1 MKVRQFSQYLEK
13 LEKTDSRNKIT
24 SILAEMFDKARLAEI
39 DKLVY
44 LSLGRIVPLYQSLE
58 FNIAEKLMI
67 KILAQAYSKP
77 EQQIDKIYK
86 QKGDLGDTALETAKR
101 QKGKKGK
108 GKILNIEQLH
118 EKLKTIAKQEGSGS
132 QKRKINLFV
141 DLLGQLDALSSK
153 YVVRITLGNLR
164 LGFSDITVLDAL
176 SWMKKGDKSLRE
188 PLEKA
193 FNVRADIGQIAKQF
207 KQLGIKKIKKINPQ
221 TGIPIRPALAERLDT
236 PEEILSKIDQP
247 VAEPK
252 YDGFRLQIHW
262 NKEKTDDNGHPLLDN
277 GKKGKVDIF
286 SRRMEEIT
294 YMFPDIVREIKKLEI
309 SSAIFDGEAIAI
321 DKASGKF
328 LPFQE
333 TVQRKRK
340 YNIKKAVKEIP
351 IQVFI
356 FDLLYLN
363 GKSLL
368 EKTFSERRKKLEK
381 IFTNIPEDSLLK
393 LTKQKKISSE
403 EDINEFFEN
412 CVQKKLEGIL
422 IKKTKSKYQAGARS
436 FHWVKYK
443 KAMKS
448 ELADTI
454 DCLVLGYYRGRGKRA
469 KFGIGAFLTGVY
481 DHKNDCFLTISK
493 IGTGLTD
500 KQWQELKQKGD
511 EFQVEHQPKQYQIPR
526 ELNCDVWLE
535 PGLVVE
541 IEADE
546 ITKSPL
552 HSSKYALRFPR
563 MKRIRD
569 KKPTDTTS
577 KKEIKNLFKRS
588 SR

>member
-1 MKVRQFSQYLEK
+1 MRTKVFCQYLEK

-24 SILAEMFDKARLAEI
+24 SILADMFKKADLDET

-44 LSLGRIVPLYQSLE
+44 LSLGRIKPLYQSLE
-58 FNIAEKLMI
+58 FNIAEKMML

-77 EQQIDKIYK
+77 EEEVNKIFK
-86 QKGDLGDTALETAKR
+86 QKGDLGDTALEIAKR
-101 QKGKKGK
+101 QKGKKAK
-108 GKILNIEQLH
+108 KQILNIEQLYK
-118 EKLKTIAKQEGSGS
+118 ELKTIAKQQGSGS
-132 QKRKINLFV
+132 QKRKINLFT
-141 DLLGQLDALSSK
+141 DLLNRLDALSSK

-164 LGFSDITVLDAL
+164 LGFSDVTVLDAL

-188 PLEKA
+188 ELEKA
-193 FNVRADIGQIAKQF
+193 FNVRADIGQIAKKF
-207 KQLGIKKIKKINPQ
+207 KQSGIEKIKQIKPE

-236 PEEILSKIDQP
+236 PEEILNKIKHP

-262 NKEKTDDNGHPLLDN
+262 SRGEVN
-277 GKKGKVDIF
+277 IF

-294 YMFPDIVREIKKLEI
+294 HMFPDIIKEVKKLKI
-309 SSAIFDGEAIAI
+309 DSAIFDGEAIGV
-321 DKASGKF
+321 DKKSGKF
-328 LPFQE
+328 LPFQQ

-340 YNIKKAVKEIP
+340 YNIKQTVKQIP
-351 IQVFI
+351 VQVFV

-363 GKSLL
+363 GESQLGR
-368 EKTFSERRKKLEK
+368 TFDKRRGKLEK
-381 IFTNIPEDSLLK
+381 IFKNIPENSILK
-393 LTKQKKISSE
+393 LTEQQK
-403 EDINEFFEN
+403 INNEKELNKFFKT
-412 CVQKKLEGIL
+412 CIDKKLEGIVV
-422 IKKTKSKYQAGARS
+422 KKTKSEYQAGARS

-469 KFGIGAFLTGVY
+469 DFGIGAFLAGVY
-481 DHKNDCFLTISK
+481 DHKNDQFLTISK

-500 KQWQELKQKGD
+500 EQWQEIKKKADQFKTD
-511 EFQVEHQPKQYQIPR
+511 SSSKQYQIPK

-563 MKRIRD
+563 MKRFRD
-569 KKPTDTTS
+569 KKPTDATS
-577 KKEIKNLFKRS
+577 FKEIKNLAQRS
-588 SR
+588 SN